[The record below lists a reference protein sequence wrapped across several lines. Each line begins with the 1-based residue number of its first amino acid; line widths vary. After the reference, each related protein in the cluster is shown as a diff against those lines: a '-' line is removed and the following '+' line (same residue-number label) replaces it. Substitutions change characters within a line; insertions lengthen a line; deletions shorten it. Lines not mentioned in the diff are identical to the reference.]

1 MKGIEFEHGFDV
13 YFDGAM
19 LKHNSSTTPKLEL
32 YTEDG
37 ARTELKPRIPDAF
50 AEQLRTA
57 VQGVQSG
64 VLPDAISA
72 QSGRNS
78 LRTVLAEAESVKT
91 GSPVNL

>member
-13 YFDGAM
+13 YFERAM

-37 ARTELKPRIPDAF
+37 GKGEIEPRIKDGF

-57 VQGVQSG
+57 TEAVS
-64 VLPDAISA
+64 
-72 QSGRNS
+72 SGRLPEVLAARSGRDS
-78 LRTVLAEAESVKT
+78 LATVLAEAESVRR
-91 GSPVNL
+91 GQPVTL